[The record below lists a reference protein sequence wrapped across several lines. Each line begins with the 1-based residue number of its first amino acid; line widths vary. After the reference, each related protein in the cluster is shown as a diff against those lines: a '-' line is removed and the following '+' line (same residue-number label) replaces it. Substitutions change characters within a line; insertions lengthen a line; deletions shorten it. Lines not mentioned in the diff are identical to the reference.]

1 MSEHQK
7 SLNYTSYLAL
17 EEILGAQ
24 RPRSEEHDEILF
36 IVVHQVYE
44 LWFKQLIHELGY
56 LQRMLEEGNEARASA
71 TFKRLLTILKIVVA
85 QLDVIETMTPVQ
97 FLAFRERLE
106 AASGFQSA
114 QFRELEAI
122 LGRRDPGVLHA
133 YHEGSVD
140 HDRVDAAMAR
150 PAVYDSFLRYLA
162 ARGYEIP
169 AEVLER
175 DVTQPVAESD
185 GVQRALLE
193 VYRDDGAPA
202 QVCERMVDFDE
213 GFMEWRYH
221 HVKMVE
227 RTIGERLGTGGSPGA
242 AYLRTTLPPAV
253 LPGPLGRPHRA
264 LMLRL
269 AELGRR
275 TTRAFRVAERLLL
288 TGPLAPGLAGRGA
301 RGRDRSV
308 GGRCAARGREVGA
321 RVRQGRARARG
332 FRGLL
337 GDPTARSRSTRTR
350 TGSCCASCRRS
361 SCGAGRGS

>member
-1 MSEHQK
+1 VTQDK
-7 SLNYTSYLAL
+7 SLTYTSYLAL

-24 RPRSEEHDEILF
+24 RPRSDEHDEILF

-71 TFKRLLTILKIVVA
+71 TFKRVLTILKLVVA

-106 AASGFQSA
+106 SASGFQSG

-122 LGRRDPGVLHA
+122 LGRRDPGVLRA

-140 HDRVDAAMAR
+140 RDRVQEAMAR
-150 PAVYDSFLRYLA
+150 PSVYDSFLRYLA
-162 ARGYEIP
+162 GKGYELP
-169 AEVLER
+169 ADVLDR
-175 DVTQPVAESD
+175 DVTQPVAESE

-202 QVCERMVDFDE
+202 QVAERLVDFDE

-227 RTIGERLGTGGSPGA
+227 RTIGSRTGTGGSPGA
-242 AYLRTTLPPAV
+242 AYLRETLHKPFFPDLWTV
-253 LPGPLGRPHRA
+253 R
-264 LMLRL
+264 
-269 AELGRR
+269 AEL
-275 TTRAFRVAERLLL
+275 
-288 TGPLAPGLAGRGA
+288 
-301 RGRDRSV
+301 
-308 GGRCAARGREVGA
+308 
-321 RVRQGRARARG
+321 
-332 FRGLL
+332 
-337 GDPTARSRSTRTR
+337 
-350 TGSCCASCRRS
+350 
-361 SCGAGRGS
+361 